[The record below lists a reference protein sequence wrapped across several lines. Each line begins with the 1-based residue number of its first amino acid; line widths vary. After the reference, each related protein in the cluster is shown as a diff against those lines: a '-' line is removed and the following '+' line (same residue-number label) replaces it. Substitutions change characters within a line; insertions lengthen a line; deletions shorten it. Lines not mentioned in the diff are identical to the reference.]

1 MKKIASCERP
11 IDIITF
17 RQFYEQKHLE
27 MAMLFD
33 QQEAAKQPPPPSYPE
48 FSSLIDFLNK
58 ENYPTSFGCNFKF
71 LINIWAN
78 NIPPHSH
85 RWHPQ
90 STWEWVENQP
100 GICWPG
106 VVVAL
111 IFKLMD
117 RGLASKIARKYKIKP
132 SCMGKVQ
139 MTVSHFLIKLFKTN
153 IGTAEQKY

>member
-1 MKKIASCERP
+1 M
-11 IDIITF
+11 F
-17 RQFYEQKHLE
+17 RHFYAQKHLE

-33 QQEAAKQPPPPSYPE
+33 QNEATAKPQPPPYPE

-58 ENYPTSFGCNFKF
+58 ENYITYFGCNFKL
-71 LINIWAN
+71 LINILSN
-78 NIPPHSH
+78 NIPPNSH

-111 IFKLMD
+111 VFHLID
-117 RGLASKIARKYKIKP
+117 SGLARQFCRKYQIKPCVGKVKNDSFTFFSSDYTKLKTAVQNNCRGKIK
-132 SCMGKVQ
+132 
-139 MTVSHFLIKLFKTN
+139 
-153 IGTAEQKY
+153 

>member
-1 MKKIASCERP
+1 MKKITSCERP
-11 IDIITF
+11 INIITF

-117 RGLASKIARKYKIKP
+117 SGLASKIARKYKIKP

-139 MTVSHFLIKLFKTN
+139 MTVSHFLIKLF
-153 IGTAEQKY
+153 